1 MRAYNGESIE
11 KRMVRYGEGAQ
22 LYSMGLTMFRRLAK
36 EANAIYRFE
45 GMPPLVKCQVF
56 EEYLEKYRRRER

>member
-22 LYSMGLTMFRRLAK
+22 LYSMGLTMFQRLAK

-45 GMPPLVKCQVF
+45 GML
-56 EEYLEKYRRRER
+56 